1 MVQRSLKSVK
11 RKDGANYGEFYF
23 NRVGDSFKKIIEDS
37 KSKIADNDEEDSA
50 FKSLESPTKEKILL
64 LKRLKLF

>member
-11 RKDGANYGEFYF
+11 RKDRANYEEFYF

-50 FKSLESPTKEKILL
+50 SKSLESPNKENILL
-64 LKRLKLF
+64 LKR